1 MTTTPAPKPMPELP
15 RPGQKVRWRN
25 RRRARAWGW
34 EELFGPGPFE
44 VMGVVGRSERGL
56 AANLVL
62 RTNVGEQAIPE
73 VWLALADEPEKA
85 TSDRRAVCLA
95 QP

>member
-1 MTTTPAPKPMPELP
+1 MATTPASKLMRELP

-34 EELFGPGPFE
+34 EALFGPGPFE
-44 VMGVVGRSERGL
+44 VMGIVGRSERGL

-62 RTNVGEQAIPE
+62 RTNLGAQVIPE
-73 VWLALADEPEKA
+73 VWLALGDEA
-85 TSDRRAVCLA
+85 GNGTSDRGAVSPA